1 MEANPSSTPGLK
13 RSLSIWA
20 AVGLSVALMAPSM
33 AANINP
39 QGSATYAGRAV
50 PLTFLIAAVGV
61 LLVAYSFVRL
71 CQYFHHSGSVYA
83 FVGATLGPRTGVV
96 AGWGLLG
103 TYTFYAVVTSAAAG
117 IFGTAFLQAV
127 GIWHNPPTWAP
138 FVLLAVALLLAL
150 VLAIMPVKRGGHVL
164 LSVEGTTVALILIV
178 TAVVLVRLLAGN
190 APGGHTFT
198 LSVFTV
204 APGTSSSGLFL
215 GVVFGFLSFA
225 GFEAAATLGEEAN
238 RPTRDIPRAIL
249 FTAIFG
255 GLYFVIVTAV
265 EVMGFGTDAAGVKA
279 FTTSP
284 SLLGDLGSTYVGNW
298 VGDVITLGTTIS
310 AFGCCLACVVGAARL
325 LYALS
330 RDTAGPRGLGQS
342 SSRWGTP
349 VWATLAIVAMAGVIV
364 IIETAVAAQPAA
376 FNSFL
381 WSGTIGTLILL
392 VVYVL
397 ATVGCIMLVFVRHK
411 LPVPTWQIVVP
422 IAGLIVLGYT
432 LYRNVIPYPTGTPK
446 WFPVVSGAWLVAA
459 VIAVIF
465 APGTARKLG
474 AALDAREGIAAP
486 GADDAGVGAIGSRPC
501 GTRRR
506 RKGGILVPELLP
518 CVAEQSLVDHHCHGL
533 LCREADE
540 GTLESTLNEGAGW
553 AGGSVFDSQAGF
565 VFRRLCPPVLGLPPH
580 AELDDYAARRAELG
594 AIEVSKRFLS
604 LAGVS
609 VLCVDTGFTPEPLTT
624 PAELGDLAGATAYE
638 IVRLERVAEDVA
650 AAGVGAA
657 GFADAVRSALATRT
671 ASAVGV
677 KSIAAYRTGLDL
689 RAERPSDF
697 EVTAAAGRW
706 LAAATPARR
715 GWRMRPCSG
724 SSSGAAWT
732 CGCRCSSTS
741 ATGTATST
749 CTAATRCCSRRCC
762 GPSSPPG
769 SR

>member
-1 MEANPSSTPGLK
+1 MEASPSGTPGLK
-13 RSLSIWA
+13 RSLSVWA

-83 FVGATLGPRTGVV
+83 FVGATLGPRAGVV

-127 GIWHNPPTWAP
+127 GIWPNPPTWAP
-138 FVLLAVALLLAL
+138 FVLLVVALALALLLA
-150 VLAIMPVKRGGHVL
+150 IMPARRGAHVL
-164 LSVEGTTVALILIV
+164 LSVEGTTVALILVV

-190 APGGHTFT
+190 APGHEHFT
-198 LSVFTV
+198 WSVFSV
-204 APGTSSSGLFL
+204 APGTGSSNLFL

-249 FTAIFG
+249 GTAVFG

-265 EVMGFGTDAAGVKA
+265 EMMAFGTTPAGVKA

-284 SLLGDLGSTYVGNW
+284 SLLGDLGSSYVGSW
-298 VGDVITLGTTIS
+298 VGDVITLGTAIS

-325 LYALS
+325 LYALA
-330 RDTAGPRGLGQS
+330 RDTAGARGLGQS
-342 SSRWGTP
+342 NSRWGTP
-349 VWATLAIVAMAGVIV
+349 VWATLAVVVIAGVIV
-364 IIETAVAAQPAA
+364 IIESAVAAHAAA

-422 IAGLIVLGYT
+422 IASLVVLGYT
-432 LYRNVIPYPTGTPK
+432 LYRNVIPYPTGTAR

-459 VIAVIF
+459 VIAVIL

-474 AALDAREGIAAP
+474 VALAAREGIAAP
-486 GADDAGVGAIGSRPC
+486 GAPD
-501 GTRRR
+501 
-506 RKGGILVPELLP
+506 
-518 CVAEQSLVDHHCHGL
+518 
-533 LCREADE
+533 
-540 GTLESTLNEGAGW
+540 
-553 AGGSVFDSQAGF
+553 
-565 VFRRLCPPVLGLPPH
+565 
-580 AELDDYAARRAELG
+580 
-594 AIEVSKRFLS
+594 
-604 LAGVS
+604 
-609 VLCVDTGFTPEPLTT
+609 
-624 PAELGDLAGATAYE
+624 
-638 IVRLERVAEDVA
+638 
-650 AAGVGAA
+650 
-657 GFADAVRSALATRT
+657 
-671 ASAVGV
+671 
-677 KSIAAYRTGLDL
+677 
-689 RAERPSDF
+689 
-697 EVTAAAGRW
+697 AAGRPG
-706 LAAATPARR
+706 LAAVRDEA
-715 GWRMRPCSG
+715 S
-724 SSSGAAWT
+724 
-732 CGCRCSSTS
+732 
-741 ATGTATST
+741 
-749 CTAATRCCSRRCC
+749 
-762 GPSSPPG
+762 
-769 SR
+769 